1 MKNPPR
7 LVPKGRPLRRRRRSR
22 RQTAASAMTLP
33 WRLSSQALYLLRVWH
48 KHLPNGHLN
57 GHGISVAPYKPAR
70 HAKEQR
76 AQQAAAATAA
86 CPHHAAP
93 AIFEIRIAEFMLCV
107 PQSEAVASALLVPMS
122 NTHTH
127 TQTETHV
134 EPGERNRNNKNFAS
148 AESVQWLSLGASWQA
163 PAPLEASNEALSKF
177 GRSCRWQLL
186 TCQLFESL
194 QVARSSKHQI
204 RDNVKHFLSNLWLR
218 FDVVEVPLKSE
229 IIMKE
234 MKINNFDYLKFKY
247 KE

>member
-7 LVPKGRPLRRRRRSR
+7 LVPKGRALRRRRRSR

-33 WRLSSQALYLLRVWH
+33 WTLSSQALYLLRVWH

-122 NTHTH
+122 NTHT
-127 TQTETHV
+127 QTNRPKSSLENETEITKTLPRRKVSSDFRWGLLGRLRLLWRPAMRLCLNLDGHV
-134 EPGERNRNNKNFAS
+134 GDSFWLAS
-148 AESVQWLSLGASWQA
+148 SSSRCKWRAVQSIR
-163 PAPLEASNEALSKF
+163 LEIMLNISFQICDWALTS
-177 GRSCRWQLL
+177 
-186 TCQLFESL
+186 
-194 QVARSSKHQI
+194 
-204 RDNVKHFLSNLWLR
+204 
-218 FDVVEVPLKSE
+218 LKSR
-229 IIMKE
+229 
-234 MKINNFDYLKFKY
+234 
-247 KE
+247 